1 MLRKR
6 RRYQSFLLVGVLI
19 IGLFTGIN
27 GKVQTVYA
35 AGGTAAEVVAL
46 AASQVGY
53 HEKASNYNLD
63 NFTANSGSANYN
75 KYARDVGVTNGQ
87 AWCATFIWWC
97 MKNAGVSYAN
107 YPSRTTVTRDWF
119 VQRGQ
124 YHARGSYVPRPGDYV
139 VFGNVSH
146 CGIVESVSGYSISV
160 IEGNSGDQVKRN
172 YYNCMTS
179 TYVTGFGTIQYNGS
193 SSALASTGTDTTNPG
208 SPYPV
213 PSGNLKNGSRGDLV
227 KWVQKFLNDVRGAGL
242 AVDGIYGSGTTNAVK
257 TFQQQNGLTADGI
270 VGSQTTAKM
279 LSLWRSKA
287 AQAAIKPLD
296 LGNEFCAVIYRSDI
310 WKPIKNTGSNI
321 VLWDEETTA
330 DYYWLFKKQNDG
342 SYVIWSLYDGTVID
356 ADHGYAVNGTN
367 VMPFAAN
374 GGNNQK
380 WYICASGNS
389 YKLVPQYA
397 GNLAMDVTGA
407 GTADNTN
414 IELYEANESVAQRFS
429 IYKVSHSNLS
439 GIAFSSGYQ
448 TNMDLGA
455 KQTLKCSFSPSNTKS
470 NMVIWESSNT
480 SVAAVDRNGM
490 VTAKATGKAT
500 IKCTSTYN
508 KNISASVQITVK
520 EKEQPT
526 TEAETKRPETPAT
539 EAATEQPEAPT
550 TEVEIK
556 QPETTTTEAET
567 KRPETSATEAETKQP
582 ETPATEAAAEQPET
596 PTTEVETKW
605 PETPTT
611 KQPETPTTETAAE
624 QPEIPATET
633 EMQTETD
640 MNTATGTT
648 TEVPP
653 EQADTD
659 EEPEGGNDKSAD
671 NDSKG
676 WSDKN
681 ADNDWKEE
689 DLPLPKKKGTI
700 LTDTANK
707 CEVEVTSDSTKNPTV
722 RYLEP
727 SNEKEKKVT
736 IPSVVRVDGIT
747 YKVTSISEYAFYNNP
762 KLTSVTIGKNIS
774 EIGDSAFENCKKL
787 KSVTIPKSVKSIGKN
802 AFRNCKA
809 LKKITIKSTVLKKIG
824 KNAFR
829 NIHKKASIRVPKGR
843 AKTYTKMLKRAG
855 CK

>member
-6 RRYQSFLLVGVLI
+6 KRYQSFLLVGVLI
-19 IGLFTGIN
+19 TGLFTGIN

-63 NFTANSGSANYN
+63 DFTANSGSANYN

-97 MKNAGVSYAN
+97 MKNADVPYAN

-124 YHARGSYVPRPGDYV
+124 YHVRGSYVPRPGDYV

-193 SSALASTGTDTTNPG
+193 SSALASTGTDTSNPG

-213 PSGNLKNGSRGDLV
+213 PSGNLKNGSRGDSV

-242 AVDGIYGSGTTNAVK
+242 AVDGIYGSGTANAVK

-279 LSLWRSKA
+279 LSLWRNKA

-321 VLWDEETTA
+321 VLWDEKATA

-342 SYVIWSLYDGTVID
+342 SYIIQSLYDGTVID

-367 VMPFAAN
+367 IMPFAAN

-480 SVAAVDRNGM
+480 SVAAVDRNGI

-526 TEAETKRPETPAT
+526 TEAETKRPETPTT
-539 EAATEQPEAPT
+539 EAATEQPETP
-550 TEVEIK
+550 
-556 QPETTTTEAET
+556 TTEAET
-567 KRPETSATEAETKQP
+567 KRPETPTTEAETKQP
-582 ETPATEAAAEQPET
+582 ETPTTEAATEQPET
-596 PTTEVETKW
+596 
-605 PETPTT
+605 
-611 KQPETPTTETAAE
+611 
-624 QPEIPATET
+624 PATET
-633 EMQTETD
+633 EMQTEADTK
-640 MNTATGTT
+640 TTIGTT
-648 TEVPP
+648 TEETPAP
-653 EQADTD
+653 ADSDTD

-671 NDSKG
+671 NDSEK

-681 ADNDWKEE
+681 ADDDWEEE
-689 DLPLPKKKGTI
+689 DLSLPKKKGTI

-707 CEVEVTSDSTKNPTV
+707 CEVEVTSDSVQNPTV

-727 SNEKEKKVT
+727 SSEKKKKVT
-736 IPSVVRVDGIT
+736 IPSVVRVNGIT

-762 KLTSVTIGKNIS
+762 KLTSVTIGKNVS

-829 NIHKKASIRVPKGR
+829 NIHKKAGIKVPKGR